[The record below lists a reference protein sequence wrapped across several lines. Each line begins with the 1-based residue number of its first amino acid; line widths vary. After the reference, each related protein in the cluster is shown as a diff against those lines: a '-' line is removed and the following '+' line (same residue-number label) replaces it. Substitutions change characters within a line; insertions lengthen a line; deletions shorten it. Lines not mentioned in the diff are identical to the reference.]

1 MKISNELK
9 AYFVIVS
16 TIIGLGIFVLPY
28 SFWQSG
34 SYFFFW
40 LIFWFFAFLILHLI
54 FGEILFQTK
63 EKHNLPGLAG
73 IYLHPLMKHLVW
85 FFDYFGMLG
94 VFLIYFIALSKFW
107 SLILPLNPLIIKI
120 LFALFNLYFI
130 FKDLRIFSQME
141 SILTTGILIVFF
153 LIVFMI
159 LPNFNFQNI
168 NLALKNN
175 FQPILPYGILLF
187 ALSGTSAL
195 PIVFDLI
202 GENKKSYLKINF
214 LALLTIVLLYFIYTL
229 VVIGFLGGKVSE
241 ESLQSLSPYLPKL
254 FLIFAVLFVT
264 LNITFVDM
272 AFYLKR
278 GLIYDYKIS
287 PKIVNLIIFF
297 SILPLAFFEPLSLI
311 ELIGLVSE
319 IFLGFNLL
327 ILSLIYLK
335 LKKKEYFILPN
346 FLVIVLALIFLS
358 GIIYG
363 IFFSK

>member
-9 AYFVIVS
+9 AYFIIVS

-34 SYFFFW
+34 YYFFFW
-40 LIFWFFAFLILHLI
+40 LIFWFFAFLILHLV

-73 IYLHPLMKHLVW
+73 IYIHPLMKHIVW

-94 VFLIYFIALSKFW
+94 VFLIYFIALVKFW
-107 SLILPLNPLIIKI
+107 SLILSLNPLVIKI
-120 LFALFNLYFI
+120 LVAFFNLYFI
-130 FKDLRIFSQME
+130 FKDLRVFSQME
-141 SILTTGILIVFF
+141 SILTIGILIVFS

-168 NLALKNN
+168 RLALKND

-202 GENKKSYLKINF
+202 GKNKKTYLKINF
-214 LALLTIVLLYFIYTL
+214 LSLLTVILLYL
-229 VVIGFLGGKVSE
+229 VYIFAVVGFLDGEVSE
-241 ESLQSLSPYLPKL
+241 ESLQSLAPYLPKS
-254 FLIFAVLFVT
+254 FLIFSVLFVS
-264 LNITFVDM
+264 LNITFIDM

-287 PKIVNLIIFF
+287 PKIANLIMFV
-297 SILPLAFFEPLSLI
+297 SILPLAFFEPFSLI
-311 ELIGLVSE
+311 KLINLVSE
-319 IFLGFNLL
+319 IFLGFNLMVL
-327 ILSLIYLK
+327 LLIYLK
-335 LKKKEYFILPN
+335 LKTKEYFILPN
-346 FLVIVLALIFLS
+346 FLILILALIFLL

-363 IFFSK
+363 IFFVK

>member
-1 MKISNELK
+1 MTNELK

-34 SYFFFW
+34 YYFLFW
-40 LIFWFFAFLILHLI
+40 LIFWFFTFLSLHLI

-94 VFLIYFIALSKFW
+94 VFLIYFVALAKFW
-107 SLILPLNPLIIKI
+107 LLILPLSQLIIKI
-120 LFALFNLYFI
+120 TFALFNLYFI

-141 SILTTGILIVFF
+141 SILTIGILIVFSS
-153 LIVFMI
+153 IVFMI
-159 LPNFNFQNI
+159 LPKFNFQNI
-168 NLALKNN
+168 NLAFKNDLN
-175 FQPILPYGILLF
+175 PFLPYGILLF

-195 PIVFDLI
+195 PVVFDLI

-214 LALLTIVLLYFIYTL
+214 LSLLTIILLYLIYTF
-229 VVIGFLGGKVSE
+229 VVVGFLDGNVSE
-241 ESLQSLSPYLPKL
+241 ESLQSLSPYFPKL
-254 FLIFAVLFVT
+254 FLIFAILFVT

-287 PKIVNLIIFF
+287 PKIVNLIMLF
-297 SILPLAFFEPLSLI
+297 SILPLAFFAPLSLTK
-311 ELIGLVSE
+311 LISLVSE
-319 IFLGFNLL
+319 VFLGFNLL
-327 ILSLIYLK
+327 ILCLIYLK
-335 LKKKEYFILPN
+335 LKKKKYFALPN
-346 FLVIVLALIFLS
+346 FLVIILTLIFIS

-363 IFFSK
+363 IFSSIS

>member
-1 MKISNELK
+1 MKFSNDLK

-34 SYFFFW
+34 YYFFFW
-40 LIFWFFAFLILHLI
+40 LIFFLCSFLILHLI

-94 VFLIYFIALSKFW
+94 VFLIYFIALAKFW
-107 SLILPLNPLIIKI
+107 SLILPLSPLIIKI
-120 LFALFNLYFI
+120 LFAIFNLYFI

-141 SILTTGILIVFF
+141 SILTIGILIVFF
-153 LIVFMI
+153 FIILMI
-159 LPNFNFQNI
+159 LPNLNFQNI
-168 NLALKNN
+168 GLALKNN
-175 FQPILPYGILLF
+175 SQPFLPYGILLF
-187 ALSGTSAL
+187 ALSGTSAM

-202 GENKKSYLKINF
+202 GGNKKSYFKINF
-214 LALLTIVLLYFIYTL
+214 FSLLTIVLLYLIYTL
-229 VVIGFLGGKVSE
+229 VVVGFLGGKVSE

-254 FLIFAVLFVT
+254 FLVFAILFVT

-287 PKIVNLIIFF
+287 PKIVNLIILV
-297 SILPLAFFEPLSLI
+297 SILPFAFFEPLSLI
-311 ELIGLVSE
+311 KLIDLVSE

-327 ILSLIYLK
+327 ILCLIYLK

-346 FLVIVLALIFLS
+346 FLILILSLIFLS

-363 IFFSK
+363 IFFAK